1 MNFEPKPETFI
12 LKFIILG
19 DSTVGKTA
27 LLHRYI
33 HGDFASNGL
42 NVFFFLRK

>member
-1 MNFEPKPETFI
+1 MENNTNQEVYL

-27 LLHRYI
+27 LLYRYV

-42 NVFFFLRK
+42 NV